1 MNQQMTPRLDADLF
15 LLHAPSVYDFRERDD
30 MLFAYLSDSDSVN
43 VTSIYE
49 MYPIGWFSIKQYLAD
64 HGFDV
69 KIVNVASLMLMHP
82 DLDVPK
88 LLSRL
93 EAPIFGFD
101 LHWMTQCQ
109 GAVELAAALKRVHPD
124 ALTIFGGISATYYAD
139 QLIEY
144 PSVDVVVQGYD
155 TLEPVKELVN
165 QVRQGRRDFGS
176 IPNLLYKREGE
187 VQATGFTHKPATR
200 YNDVRN
206 DWSYYRE
213 SAGAGPSVSKLIMT
227 LPNTGC
233 AHDCGWCGGSRFA
246 YRNVMGVHK
255 TLIQK
260 DHDLIVQELRTMR
273 EAARRTSIYALQC
286 YSESKVRMHQYLDAV
301 REVGYNSVF
310 FEQFNLTP
318 ADTLKKMGESTA
330 AYIMLSPESHD
341 PKISAAA
348 GRGTYTMEEMED
360 WIPQALDAGVKGIM
374 IWYFIG
380 MPYQDRQSVL
390 DTVAYSEKLI
400 RKFGGWG
407 ALPLICPMVPFLDP
421 GCRFFEE
428 PAQHGYR
435 IFHRT
440 LEEHRRAMVEPL
452 WYRRLNYE
460 TRWLSRRELQDVSY
474 EAISRLVEIKGEYGV
489 LPPQFCQAILET
501 VGETRQ
507 LLREMETALLLDG
520 TLPPALRDEMRSY
533 NRKILAYSSDQIVPV
548 RRPFGGR
555 WFDDVTVPQHLI
567 DDCLA
572 VPACPSV
579 PSPRPAEPETA
590 HPAGCGPE
598 ADAGRGPG
606 RPTI

>member
-1 MNQQMTPRLDADLF
+1 MDEEIPSRLKADLF

-49 MYPIGWFSIKQYLAD
+49 MYPIGWFSIKQRLAD

-82 DLDVPK
+82 DLDVK
-88 LLSRL
+88 RLLGRL

-101 LHWMTQCQ
+101 LHWMTQCH
-109 GAVELAAALKRVHPD
+109 GAIELAAVLKEIHPE
-124 ALTIFGGISATYYAD
+124 ALTIFGGISATYYAS
-139 QLIEY
+139 QLIRY

-155 TLEPVKELVN
+155 TLEPVTRLVASA
-165 QVRQGRRDFGS
+165 RHRSRDLRS
-176 IPNLLYKREGE
+176 IPNLLYKVDGE

-200 YNDVRN
+200 YNDVPN

-213 SAGAGPSVSKLIMT
+213 TAGAGPSGSKLIMT

-246 YRNVMGVHK
+246 YRNIMGVRK
-255 TLIQK
+255 TLVQK
-260 DHDLIVQELRTMR
+260 DNDLIIEELRTMR
-273 EAARRTSIYALQC
+273 EAANRTSIYALQC
-286 YSESKVRMHQYLDAV
+286 YSENKVRLHRYLDAV
-301 REVGYNSVF
+301 KEVGYNSVF

-318 ADTLKKMGESTA
+318 PDTLRKMGESTS

-341 PKISAAA
+341 PRISAAA
-348 GRGTYTMEEMED
+348 GRGTYTMEEMEE
-360 WIPQALDAGVKGIM
+360 WIPRALDAGVKGVM
-374 IWYFIG
+374 VWFFIG
-380 MPYQDRQSVL
+380 MPHQDPRSVR
-390 DTVAYSEKLI
+390 DTVAYSERLI
-400 RKFGGWG
+400 RKFGGWE

-428 PAQHGYR
+428 PEQHGYR

-460 TRWLSRRELQDVSY
+460 TRWLNRHQLQDVSY
-474 EAISRLVEIKGEYGV
+474 EAIARLVEIKGEYGV
-489 LPPQFCQAILET
+489 VPSEFCHAVLKSIDET
-501 VGETRQ
+501 QR
-507 LLREMETALLLDG
+507 LLREMERALLLDG
-520 TLPPALRDEMRSY
+520 TLPATLRNEMRSY
-533 NRKILAYSSDQIVPV
+533 NRKILAYSSDQIMPV

-555 WFDDVTVPQHLI
+555 WFDDVTVPRQMIEDIL
-567 DDCLA
+567 
-572 VPACPSV
+572 
-579 PSPRPAEPETA
+579 
-590 HPAGCGPE
+590 
-598 ADAGRGPG
+598 AGRGEEAPADRGPG
-606 RPTI
+606 QCTTSPPRGLPG